1 MIKCLHPL
9 HCMTQESWAYVAR
22 VGTRSY
28 IHSVAHPH
36 HYCMRHRRQLSA
48 RHWCSGW
55 ALHRLLYCR
64 SWLTA
69 LEASMLPPHLK
80 SCHLLGVLAIPARIR
95 TDKTLPCR
103 GCSPNSPFLH
113 LAHIYLLEFRLFSKT
128 KVLVEVTFWVTAN
141 LFLASQQVYN
151 SYPKAKIDPQK
162 ATPPT
167 KSRTP
172 TLEYDVLS
180 FSVSLVILHKADKYQ
195 MFMKTE
201 GPFLRHNLQIS
212 EGAFSLSCHLGNK
225 ARCHCSLPPSLL
237 GSESNC
243 L

>member
-1 MIKCLHPL
+1 MQGYSNNYKSCSTVHKLKNVLFLFFLFLFFSPHQIYSTLRFYSPGWEKMQALSWSSAFIPCT
-9 HCMTQESWAYVAR
+9 CMTQESWAYVAR

-151 SYPKAKIDPQK
+151 SYPKAKI
-162 ATPPT
+162 
-167 KSRTP
+167 
-172 TLEYDVLS
+172 L
-180 FSVSLVILHKADKYQ
+180 
-195 MFMKTE
+195 
-201 GPFLRHNLQIS
+201 
-212 EGAFSLSCHLGNK
+212 
-225 ARCHCSLPPSLL
+225 
-237 GSESNC
+237 
-243 L
+243 